1 MKVRKLLLLLKLM
14 KAVSYLNLNPVRP
27 TDQSNII
34 IMKQIFTFAIISI
47 VMISCAPRT
56 YTSSNFSNALA
67 KHKTVAILPAEVT
80 MKLRPNE
87 AKRVTAEQVEQMN
100 TKTAYDIQEKMYG
113 WFLRRSNK
121 FEYTVN
127 FQDVTRTNAKLKEAG
142 IEYKD
147 LLTTDRAKLA
157 AILGVDAVMQD
168 RLNLEKPMSEG
179 AAVAVGLLIGAWGNT
194 NQVNTTINIHDGKS
208 GDLLWKYDYEAS
220 GSVGSSTD
228 KLVDALMRN
237 ATKKF
242 PYSMK

>member
-1 MKVRKLLLLLKLM
+1 
-14 KAVSYLNLNPVRP
+14 
-27 TDQSNII
+27 
-34 IMKQIFTFAIISI
+34 MKQIFTFAIISI

-56 YTSSNFSNALA
+56 YTSANFATALA

-87 AKRVTAEQVEQMN
+87 AKRVTAEQVDQMN

-113 WFLRRSNK
+113 WFLRRSDK

-127 FQDVTRTNAKLKEAG
+127 FQDVTRTNSKLKEAG
-142 IEYKD
+142 IDYKD
-147 LLTTDRAKLA
+147 LATTDRAKLA
-157 AILGVDAVMQD
+157 TILGVDAVMQD

-179 AAVAVGLLIGAWGNT
+179 AAVAVGLLIGSWGNT

-220 GSVGSSTD
+220 GTVGSSTD